1 MSNLDTKSGLHAQF
15 NKRESV
21 KLGLIL
27 GVISLLLGIV
37 ILFVTKSLTSFWSI
51 TAFSYGIN
59 TILYV
64 LVAVA
69 FAYILRRKSGGVWTF
84 SVALKSIF
92 LMLLTATV
100 LANVGTLI
108 YVHYINPTLQQ
119 EVLYNTINV
128 TIQYMEDSGAPDDI
142 IDSSIAKLE
151 EQIDS
156 IGTVTFFQSL
166 SGIAIS
172 ILTQFI
178 FALVLAAVTK
188 NESIAVPKN
197 FNP

>member
-1 MSNLDTKSGLHAQF
+1 MASLETQAGLNAQF
-15 NKRESV
+15 DKKQSAKYGV
-21 KLGLIL
+21 ILGLI
-27 GVISLLLGIV
+27 SLVLGIV
-37 ILFVTKSLTSFWSI
+37 ILFVTKNLTSFLSI

-64 LVAVA
+64 LIAVL
-69 FAYILRRKSGGVWTF
+69 FSFILRRRNGGRWTF

-92 LMLLTATV
+92 LMLLVSTIIS
-100 LANVGTLI
+100 NIGTLI

-119 EVLYNTINV
+119 EALYNTINV

-142 IDSSIAKLE
+142 IDANIAKLE

-156 IGTVTFFQSL
+156 VGNVTFFQSL
-166 SGIAIS
+166 SGIGIS

-178 FALVLAAVTK
+178 FSLVLAAITK
-188 NESIAVPKN
+188 NVRVDK
-197 FNP
+197 

>member
-1 MSNLDTKSGLHAQF
+1 MASLETQAGLNAQF
-15 NKRESV
+15 DKKQSAKYGV
-21 KLGLIL
+21 ILGLI
-27 GVISLLLGIV
+27 SLVLGIV
-37 ILFVTKSLTSFWSI
+37 ILFVTKNLTSFLSI

-64 LVAVA
+64 LIAVL
-69 FAYILRRKSGGVWTF
+69 FSFILRRRNGGRWTF

-92 LMLLTATV
+92 LMLLVSTIIS
-100 LANVGTLI
+100 NIGTLI

-119 EVLYNTINV
+119 EALYNTINV

-142 IDSSIAKLE
+142 IDANIAKLE

-156 IGTVTFFQSL
+156 VGNVTFFQSL

-178 FALVLAAVTK
+178 FSLVLAAITK
-188 NESIAVPKN
+188 NVRVDK
-197 FNP
+197 